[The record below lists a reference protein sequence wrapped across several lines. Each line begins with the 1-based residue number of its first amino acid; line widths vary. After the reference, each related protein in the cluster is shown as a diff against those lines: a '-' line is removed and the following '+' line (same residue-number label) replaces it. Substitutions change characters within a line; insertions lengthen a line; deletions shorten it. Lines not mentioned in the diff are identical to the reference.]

1 MKSTGSS
8 QLLGIQ
14 YLRAA
19 AALMVVLHH
28 SLEQV
33 PAYAT
38 LLASHGFGGS
48 RLRNGVDLFFVISG
62 FIMVLTSSRVSPG
75 DFAVRRVI
83 RIVPL
88 YWVLTTALLLVL
100 TWRPELFH
108 NTVTGFSYAVKSLLF
123 IPYANPAQNGMM
135 YPLLVPGW
143 SLNLE
148 MFFYVIFALILFL
161 PRPSRLPVAAAIF
174 VAVVW
179 LAPKFQGTAYGPE
192 IAFFGNFKLLEFL
205 FGMMLAQWYVHGLP
219 RLAAPVAAALGV
231 IGFAAL
237 FLELP
242 GLSYDPGDLMQVLG
256 EVALPSVVVVFAM
269 LSLEPALR
277 TRPAR
282 FIAYL
287 GDASYSLYLSHI
299 FTLGAARF
307 LWLKAGLDRVTLT
320 HALAFEIAGIAASI
334 GGAILVYRCVEL
346 PLLNGIQG
354 VYRRWR
360 KPAPRT
366 SAVPS

>member
-1 MKSTGSS
+1 MKSAAPS

-28 SLEQV
+28 SLEQL
-33 PAYAT
+33 PAYAA
-38 LLASHGFGGS
+38 LLANHHFGGS

-62 FIMVLTSSRVSPG
+62 FIMVLTSSRTSPG

-88 YWVLTTALLLVL
+88 YWVLTIALLVVL
-100 TWRPELFH
+100 TWRPELFRS
-108 NTVTGFSYAVKSLLF
+108 TVASFPYAVKSLLF
-123 IPYANPAQNGMM
+123 IPYANPGQNGFM

-161 PRPSRLPVAAAIF
+161 PRSSRLIAAAIVF

-179 LAPKFQGTAYGPE
+179 LAPKFQGTVYGQE
-192 IAFFGNFKLLEFL
+192 IAFFGNFKLFEFL
-205 FGMMLAQWYVHGLP
+205 FGMMLAQWYVRGLP
-219 RLAAPVAAALGV
+219 TLAAPVAAALA
-231 IGFAAL
+231 IAGFAAL

-242 GLSYDPGDLMQVLG
+242 GLSYDPGDLLEVLA

-269 LSLEPALR
+269 LSLEPTLR
-277 TRPAR
+277 ARPAR
-282 FIAYL
+282 FLAYL
-287 GDASYSLYLSHI
+287 GDASYSMYLSHI
-299 FTLGAARF
+299 FTLGVARY
-307 LWLKAGLDRVTLT
+307 LWVRAGFDRVTLP
-320 HALAFEIAGIAASI
+320 HAFAWEITGIALSIAGAVV
-334 GGAILVYRCVEL
+334 VYRCVEL

-354 VYRRWR
+354 AYKRWR